1 MLLNKVEMK
10 LIKRNWLKKGEWSDI
25 KRILFFVSF
34 IYKRG
39 EYMKNVIDFF
49 VFLGYWLFVGSF
61 GFNIDILVI
70 NLINLSVVFGVL
82 IYFGKGVCVSCV
94 F

>member
-1 MLLNKVEMK
+1 MK
-10 LIKRNWLKKGEWSDI
+10 WYKNNFVW
-25 KRILFFVSF
+25 FFSWF
-34 IYKRG
+34 IRG

-49 VFLGYWLFVGSF
+49 FFLGFWLFVGSF
-61 GFNIDILVI
+61 GFNIDIFVI

-82 IYFGKGVCVSCV
+82 IFFGKGVCVSCL